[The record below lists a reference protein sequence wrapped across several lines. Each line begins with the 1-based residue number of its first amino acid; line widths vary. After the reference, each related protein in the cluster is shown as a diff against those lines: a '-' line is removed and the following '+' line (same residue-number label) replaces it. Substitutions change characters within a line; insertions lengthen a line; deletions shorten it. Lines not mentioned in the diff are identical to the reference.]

1 VPEELRCTGCGRAGS
16 ADQAASGWSLST
28 PPRPVGSTAPRAA
41 GTTTALCPDCARRHV
56 RDIEGR
62 LDP

>member
-1 VPEELRCTGCGRAGS
+1 VAL
-16 ADQAASGWSLST
+16 GWVLST
-28 PPRPVGSTAPRAA
+28 PPRPVGSTAPPDREA
-41 GTTTALCPDCARRHV
+41 TTALCPDCARAHV